1 MFDVVVIADK
11 GKTQQRVRCMIKQR
25 TIGKSRNNLVQIRGW
40 RIAPVHCRVEMTDKG
55 IYIED
60 TSDGIGTSVN
70 GNKVNY
76 YGLLRSNDV
85 IGIGAYEFRIG
96 TAVGEG
102 IEEVP
107 APGSDPQDLQDSD
120 WTMETFVGQSIEA
133 ATPEARV
140 ENIERQRLYLWRNRV
155 HQDVLHMM
163 DLRRTD
169 VAGMD
174 EDELRLKVQS
184 MIEEVIAGLAE

>member
-11 GKTQQRVRCMIKQR
+11 GKTQQRVRCMIKQC
-25 TIGKSRNNLVQIRGW
+25 TIGKSRDNLVQIRGL

-76 YGLLRSNDV
+76 YGPLRSNDV

-102 IEEVP
+102 IEEGRP
-107 APGSDPQDLQDSD
+107 L
-120 WTMETFVGQSIEA
+120 A
-133 ATPEARV
+133 A
-140 ENIERQRLYLWRNRV
+140 I
-155 HQDVLHMM
+155 
-163 DLRRTD
+163 RRTCRTATGPWRPSWGSPSRRPPPRPGWRISS
-169 VAGMD
+169 VSASTCGAIGCT
-174 EDELRLKVQS
+174 RTCCT
-184 MIEEVIAGLAE
+184 